1 MNILKH
7 NFPTH
12 CYPLRPLHQPSL
24 RPRFLSFAS
33 LGRSFRLSSTI
44 SATPYSLTKSAE
56 ISKVLAIPISIG
68 KDEERES
75 EDFEEYLAEDGEV
88 YQKTLRLV
96 ECAMFAAV
104 SALAF
109 LLSNSLAI
117 EKYFACFFALP
128 IVLSTMRWGVG
139 AGRKTMVATT
149 VLLFVLSGPVKA
161 VTYLLSHGLLGLAM
175 GTFWRLKTN
184 WGASVF
190 LCTIVRSIGSLGNV
204 VIASYLIGENILALI
219 TINLH
224 ALVTFILS
232 AFGFISVPSVNFI
245 YFTFGLLLLLSSGV
259 FVRLLFTDLAARLGP
274 SAAIRA
280 GLPSRRLESPPV
292 AGLAKSPKGASIAV
306 RGTQV
311 FDRRSSAGSSQLP
324 WNWSGPRF
332 VYLSLFCRLLVF
344 SGSGWPV
351 VLSRL
356 VGAVIRWTGLW
367 WLGA

>member
-12 CYPLRPLHQPSL
+12 CYPLRRLHQPSL
-24 RPRFLSFAS
+24 RPHFLNFAS
-33 LGRSFRLSSTI
+33 LGRSFRLPSSI

-56 ISKVLAIPISIG
+56 TSKVLAIPISIG
-68 KDEERES
+68 KDEERET

-161 VTYLLSHGLLGLAM
+161 VTYLRTPVFHNKKSALENTEPNNRGILYKFLKLAVSLSLVISWLAWSSDGYLLE
-175 GTFWRLKTN
+175 
-184 WGASVF
+184 
-190 LCTIVRSIGSLGNV
+190 VRSIGALGNV

-224 ALVTFILS
+224 ALVTYILS
-232 AFGFISVPSVNFI
+232 GFGCISVPSMNFI
-245 YFTFGLLLLLSSGV
+245 YFIFGLLLLLNSGV
-259 FVRLLFTDLAARLGP
+259 FVFLLHLLYALFFTRLGMKASLRLP
-274 SAAIRA
+274 KWLQAAI
-280 GLPSRRLESPPV
+280 
-292 AGLAKSPKGASIAV
+292 
-306 RGTQV
+306 
-311 FDRRSSAGSSQLP
+311 
-324 WNWSGPRF
+324 
-332 VYLSLFCRLLVF
+332 
-344 SGSGWPV
+344 
-351 VLSRL
+351 
-356 VGAVIRWTGLW
+356 
-367 WLGA
+367 